1 MTSPAVLLSPLA
13 EDTLS
18 SRQAEKTGSSPQA
31 ERAALQH
38 ANLNGWHQRGRLLGP
53 GEFFLY
59 CKLHLEI
66 AQQIRP
72 LAALPEVLGS
82 SPSSQLSNSS
92 SRKSGTLTH
101 IRRQNTHEH
110 KVKIRCIR
118 KVHLQSNARNLTLGS
133 DIASQSIPVNLPKN
147 SPFHTNIQKRCLE
160 ARSAHADVKGG
171 LPLPNPSGSVAVVSR
186 FAPDSQILYSETVLS
201 ATPEK
206 STFSH

>member
-1 MTSPAVLLSPLA
+1 MNSLISMIQRGWPANELQESLSFSPL
-13 EDTLS
+13 LPLGL
-18 SRQAEKTGSSPQA
+18 RLQIQFP
-31 ERAALQH
+31 RA
-38 ANLNGWHQRGRLLGP
+38 GDMTQRLR
-53 GEFFLY
+53 
-59 CKLHLEI
+59 
-66 AQQIRP
+66 A